1 MSVTKYKN
9 INEVLHS
16 LTTGMAHI
24 LGENLVG
31 VYLTG
36 SLSYGD
42 FNPENSDI
50 DLLTILRNPAL
61 REKLEALKQM
71 HLSVE
76 RDHEKWAKRL
86 ECSYVPLDML

>member
-1 MSVTKYKN
+1 MNHTPYKD
-9 INEVLHS
+9 INEVLNS
-16 LTTGMAHI
+16 LTAGITLI

-50 DLLTILRNPAL
+50 DLLVIIRNPVFQ
-61 REKLEALKQM
+61 EKLEALKKM
-71 HLSVE
+71 HLDVE
-76 RDHEKWAKRL
+76 RNNNK
-86 ECSYVPLDML
+86 